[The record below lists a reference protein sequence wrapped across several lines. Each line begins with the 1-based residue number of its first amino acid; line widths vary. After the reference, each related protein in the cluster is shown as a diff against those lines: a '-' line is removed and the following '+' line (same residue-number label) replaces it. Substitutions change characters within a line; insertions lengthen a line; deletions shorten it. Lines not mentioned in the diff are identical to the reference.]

1 MYTGGLLKLNLE
13 VAAEALVPKASQLS
27 KLRPFNHSI
36 AQ

>member
-1 MYTGGLLKLNLE
+1 MYTGRLLELILE

-27 KLRPFNHSI
+27 KVRPFDHSI